1 MRKIEKELFLSYII
15 NQRDRFDSEIQ
26 EQQRR
31 IRYRRIDVVDLVEYM
46 LLLERISA
54 FEEFVAN
61 SLALLHLTSD
71 FIQEDDTNAL

>member
-15 NQRDRFDSEIQ
+15 NQRDRFDLEIQ

-54 FEEFVAN
+54 FEEFVSNA
-61 SLALLHLTSD
+61 LALLHLTSD
-71 FIQEDDTNAL
+71 FIQEDDKNAL